1 MRLKYEATVLPIRV
15 MCSGRVSPHL
25 VLKAFQEG
33 ADGVLVAGCHIGECH
48 YGKGNFITAKR
59 VAVMKEML
67 QFVGISANRLRLEWI
82 ATSEA
87 KKFAQVINDFSG
99 EVYQMGPSPL
109 RKFL

>member
-1 MRLKYEATVLPIRV
+1 

-59 VAVMKEML
+59 MAVMKEML
-67 QFVGISANRLRLEWI
+67 QFVGISADRLRLEWI

-87 KKFAQVINDFSG
+87 KKFSQVINEFSA
-99 EVYQMGPSPL
+99 EVGRMGPSPL
-109 RKFL
+109 RNFL